1 MLIVGAKGLGSEVLG
16 ILIQNKNQSI
26 ALYDDVNKYH
36 ESRIMGVEIL
46 TNLQEAQRYFRA
58 NNFDFCIGVGGPHNR
73 KILAEKFQNIGGEL
87 KSVYSQNVDIGP
99 VNNNIS
105 DGTIL
110 CSGVIIT
117 SNVTIGLASL
127 LNLKVT
133 VSHDCKIGD
142 FVELAPGVNVA
153 GNCII
158 EDGVFVGTNATI
170 IPKIRVGQNS
180 IIAAGSVVTKDV
192 PPNVMVAGV
201 PAVIK
206 KEINIG
212 K

>member
-1 MLIVGAKGLGSEVLG
+1 M
-16 ILIQNKNQSI
+16 
-26 ALYDDVNKYH
+26 
-36 ESRIMGVEIL
+36 
-46 TNLQEAQRYFRA
+46 
-58 NNFDFCIGVGGPHNR
+58 
-73 KILAEKFQNIGGEL
+73 
-87 KSVYSQNVDIGP
+87 KSVYSPNVDIGP
-99 VNNNIS
+99 INNNIG

-117 SNVTIGLASL
+117 SNVTIGMASL
-127 LNLKVT
+127 LNLNVT
-133 VSHDCKIGD
+133 VGHDCKIGN
-142 FVELAPGVNVA
+142 FVELSPGVSVA

-170 IPKIRVGQNS
+170 IPKIRVGRNS
-180 IIAAGSVVTKDV
+180 IIAAGSVVTEDV

-206 KEINIG
+206 KELQTN